1 MAIVKTCSK
10 AQCENTVNPL
20 LSPPGGLIKTGGLFE
35 EGGGGEDL
43 FNLAKHGGIG
53 SPLRPRI
60 KNGKVQVQEV
70 GGHAAEDQKQLAEL
84 PVGE

>member
-1 MAIVKTCSK
+1 MAFVKTCSK

-20 LSPPGGLIKTGGLFE
+20 LSPPGAYLF
-35 EGGGGEDL
+35 
-43 FNLAKHGGIG
+43 HGRIG

-60 KNGKVQVQEV
+60 KNGKAQVQEV
-70 GGHAAEDQKQLAEL
+70 GGQAAEDQKHLAEL